1 MNINDCIHGFRIVSV
16 REAEDIRAQLV
27 EAQHEKTGAKLIWL
41 KREEVNKTFAIAFR
55 TIPEDDTG
63 VFHILEHCVLN
74 GSDKYPVRDPFV
86 DLLKSSMQTFLN
98 AMTYPDKTMF
108 PVSSRNAK
116 DFHHL
121 VGVYLDAVFH
131 PLIYRNPNIFRQ
143 EGWHYEIHDP
153 AEAPV
158 YNGVVYNEMK
168 GAFSSV
174 DETIISELNR
184 MLFGNCYQY
193 VSGGD
198 PEKIPGLSYEA
209 FLAAHRRYY
218 HPSNAR
224 IILDGDLDIEE
235 TLAQIA
241 SVLDEYEYSD
251 PKTEIPLQQ
260 VRQGT
265 AHTVYHE
272 AEDGQT
278 VQRTNISFA
287 NLVGTYQDIDR
298 QIGWSVLAGLLVG
311 SNEAPLKKALLARG
325 LVQDA
330 ELDVVS
336 GLLQPYWVLTARNT
350 EPERLEEIKEVIR
363 QTVADLCR
371 EGLNTGRITAILN
384 QMEFRYCEPSEPAG
398 VIFADDILKSWL
410 YDGDPMLYLNRR
422 WLYQELRKRAAEGWF
437 EELLMEGLGDPDS
450 AMCVTVIPSTT
461 LAKERADKEAQL
473 LADIKAGWGEETA
486 RYVAETEA
494 LEAWQNSE
502 DSPEAHASLPKLD
515 LKDVDPFP
523 LKYEPVEKTYR
534 YVPILLYPE
543 QNSGVVY
550 FNLYFSLAGLRKEEL
565 PYVSMYARM
574 LGDLAT
580 TKHTLE
586 ELTELRRGNIGALS
600 FGTAAVVG
608 GHDRKSALPYL
619 MVSCSVLKQN
629 LNIAVD
635 LILEIMQETVFD
647 RERVREILSQ
657 TVESCRQDLIGSGH
671 AYAVIHSRAG
681 LTSAGTANEWLNG
694 FTAMQKVTELY
705 ENYDTAGTEFLNDT
719 DLFREILWNKNR
731 LDASM
736 TGEENLP
743 ELKRL
748 IDALPVQ
755 DFTRCTVRYPLDE
768 VHRDGIAVPAPVAYS
783 GIFANVEEA
792 GAEYSPVLD
801 VIGHILTYDYLWNEV
816 RVKNGAYGTGFNV
829 SLSGNIGVYSFRD
842 PHPEM
847 TVNTAQRTGNYLKN
861 FMGDEE
867 LPSYII
873 GTIAAEEPLITPGRM
888 QEAADIRYLCGID
901 YEERRERRAQML
913 GIKAE
918 EIREAAE
925 TVENALQN
933 ARITIVGSEETLQQ
947 CGVDRILRLS
957 SRKTGEEE

>member
-1 MNINDCIHGFRIVSV
+1 MNVNECVHGFRVTAV
-16 REAEDIRAQLV
+16 RKAEDIQADLI
-27 EAQHEKTGAKLIWL
+27 EAEHEKTGAKLIWL
-41 KREEVNKTFAIAFR
+41 KRAEVNKTFAVAFR

-74 GSDKYPVRDPFV
+74 GSEKYPVREPFV

-108 PVSSRNAK
+108 PVSSRNTK

-121 VGVYLDAVFH
+121 VDVYLDAVFH

-153 AEAPV
+153 EEMPV

-198 PEKIPGLSYEA
+198 PEKIPDLSYEA
-209 FLAAHRRYY
+209 FLAAHRRFY

-224 IILDGDLDIEE
+224 IILDGEVDIED
-235 TLAQIA
+235 TLAQIT
-241 SVLDEYEYSD
+241 SVLDEYERID
-251 PKTEIPLQQ
+251 PDTEIPLQQ

-265 AHTVYHE
+265 HHTVYHE

-278 VQRTNISFA
+278 VRRTNISFA
-287 NLVGTYQDIDR
+287 GLTGTYQDIDR
-298 QIGWSVLAGLLVG
+298 QIAWSVLAALLTG

-325 LVQDA
+325 LAQDA

-350 EPERLEEIKEVIR
+350 EPECLEEIKEVIQ

-422 WLYQELRKRAAEGWF
+422 HLYQELRDRAAQGWF
-437 EELLMEGLGDPDS
+437 EDLLKEGLGNPEN
-450 AMCVTVIPSTT
+450 AMCVTVIPSVA
-461 LAKERADKEAQL
+461 LAQERADKEAKR
-473 LADIKAGWGEETA
+473 LADIKAGWDEEITK
-486 RYVAETEA
+486 YIAETEE
-494 LEAWQNSE
+494 LEAWQSSE
-502 DSPEAHASLPKLD
+502 DTPEAHASLPKLD
-515 LKDVDPFP
+515 LKDIDPLP
-523 LKYEPVEKTYR
+523 LKYEPTDRTYR
-534 YVPILLYPE
+534 YVPIMLYPA

-565 PYVSMYARM
+565 PYVSMYTRM

-580 TKHTLE
+580 TEHTVE
-586 ELTELRRGNIGALS
+586 ELAELRRGNIGALS
-600 FGTAAVVG
+600 FGTTAIVG

-619 MVSCSVLKQN
+619 TVSCSVLQQN
-629 LNIAVD
+629 LPKAVD
-635 LILEIMQETVFD
+635 LILEIIEKTVYD
-647 RERVREILSQ
+647 PERVKEILSQ
-657 TVESCRQDLIGSGH
+657 TVEFCRQDLISSGH
-671 AYAVIHSRAG
+671 AYAAIHSRAG
-681 LTSAGTANEWLNG
+681 LTSAGAANEWLNG
-694 FTAMQKVTELY
+694 FTAMQKVTEFY
-705 ENYDTAGTEFLNDT
+705 EDYETKKEMFLEYT
-719 DLFREILWNKNR
+719 DLFREILYNKNR
-731 LDASM
+731 LNASI

-748 IDALPVQ
+748 IDRLPVQ
-755 DFTRCTVRYPLDE
+755 EFTRCTVRYPLDE
-768 VHRDGIAVPAPVAYS
+768 IHKDGIVIPAPVAYTS
-783 GIFANVEEA
+783 TFANTENA
-792 GAEYSPVLD
+792 GETYSPVLD
-801 VIGHILTYDYLWNEV
+801 VTGHILTYDYLWNEV

-829 SLSGNIGVYSFRD
+829 SLSGNVGVYSYRD

-847 TVNTAQRTGNYLKN
+847 TVETAKKTGNWLRS
-861 FMGDEE
+861 FMDDEE
-867 LPSYII
+867 IPSYII
-873 GTIAAEEPLITPGRM
+873 GTIAAEEPLLTPGRM
-888 QEAADIRYLCGID
+888 VETADVRHLCGID
-901 YEERRERRAQML
+901 YEERKERRAHML
-913 GIKAE
+913 SVTAE
-918 EIREAAE
+918 EIREAGE
-925 TVENALQN
+925 TIDKTLANAC
-933 ARITIVGSEETLQQ
+933 ITIVGNEETLQQ

-957 SRKTGEEE
+957 SRMTGEEE